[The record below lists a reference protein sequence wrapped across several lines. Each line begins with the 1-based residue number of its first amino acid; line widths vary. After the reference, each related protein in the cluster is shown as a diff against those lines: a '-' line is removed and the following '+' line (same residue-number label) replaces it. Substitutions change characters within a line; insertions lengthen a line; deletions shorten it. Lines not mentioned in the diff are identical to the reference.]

1 MASAEEVLG
10 FWFGQ
15 PPDPV
20 LNPES
25 VRPRDFW
32 FNEDAA
38 FDEECRRRFLEAHE
52 AAAAGR
58 LGDWRDE
65 PRSCVA
71 LVLLLDQ
78 FPRNLFRG
86 TPRAFATDAMARQ
99 VARHA
104 LARGLDVT
112 LPPVWRWF
120 MYLPFEHSEEVH
132 DQRLAVALFEV
143 LALYHSRSREPLDW
157 ARRHREVI
165 ERFGRFPHRNA
176 TLGRPSTPEEERFL
190 LEAGAPF

>member
-15 PPDPV
+15 PADPV
-20 LNPES
+20 ANPAAA
-25 VRPRDFW
+25 RPRAQW
-32 FNEDAA
+32 FEKSEA
-38 FDEECRRRFLEAHE
+38 FDEECRRRFLAAHE
-52 AAAAGR
+52 AAASGELQA
-58 LGDWRDE
+58 WRDE
-65 PRSCVA
+65 PRGCLA

-86 TPRAFATDAMARQ
+86 TPRAFASDGLARD

-120 MYLPFEHSEEVH
+120 FYLPFEHSEELH
-132 DQRLAVALFEV
+132 DQRLAVALFEM
-143 LALYHSRSREPLDW
+143 LALYHHDSLEPLDY
-157 ARRHREVI
+157 ARRHRDVI
-165 ERFGRFPHRNA
+165 VRFGRFPHRNTA
-176 TLGRPSTPEEERFL
+176 LGRPSTPEEERFL
-190 LEAGAPF
+190 QEPGSSF